1 MNIKNVIKCYR
12 EGMSPYQI
20 AKKFDTYPNK
30 IRRALIKSGE
40 ELRDKSQAQKNALE
54 KGVAKHPTKGKER
67 DDKTKKKISESQ
79 AKVWKNLSEEEKIQ
93 RSMIGKKSWESK
105 SKDERALF
113 LSKAGEAIRQ
123 AAKEGSKME
132 KYLLEGLIN
141 EGFRVD
147 FHKTQWLQNRELE
160 VDMFLPDLQ
169 AVIEVDGPSH
179 FEPVWGEENLAKNQ
193 RMDQQKN
200 GLVLRS
206 GMIMI
211 RIRQDKRLSQKYL
224 RDTLDKLLRLLK
236 DISGRKLTEYE
247 RYIELW

>member
-1 MNIKNVIKCYR
+1 
-12 EGMSPYQI
+12 MSPYQI